1 MTNYLFSARVL
12 TFVEEKTL
20 MPFRVYG
27 VKAARDRGEARIY
40 SKKKKTSRGGGRGNR
55 RRWVEPTEVGRSI
68 WQMTREEEEEEGK
81 FFRAHLIS
89 TGQIFFS
96 CA

>member
-40 SKKKKTSRGGGRGNR
+40 SKNQAEEGGGGI
-55 RRWVEPTEVGRSI
+55 G
-68 WQMTREEEEEEGK
+68 G
-81 FFRAHLIS
+81 
-89 TGQIFFS
+89 GG
-96 CA
+96 